1 MDLPK
6 CHEALAPAPLAA
18 LSALAASSCPKSRKV
33 LRCRH
38 VYVPPDS
45 HHTFKR
51 IAGREKKSVRSC
63 PTLATLSKPVL
74 KITNLQY
81 PYK

>member
-18 LSALAASSCPKSRKV
+18 LLALAASSCPKSRKV
-33 LRCRH
+33 QRCRH
-38 VYVPPDS
+38 VYVPQDS

-51 IAGREKKSVRSC
+51 IAGRKKKSVRSC
-63 PTLATLSKPVL
+63 HLSYSFQPFL